1 MRKRLYIALSD
12 MKKIQV
18 SRLIGCGLLTIG
30 MPALAFDLEIE
41 GLKGELDTNVS
52 AYLSAIDPSEYSTSL
67 RFQSRLEDN
76 IIKALKA
83 LGHYQPD
90 ISFVAAEDGQS
101 LTVNVDPGPLVTI
114 RISDLVIS
122 GEAATDPDFIKLRE
136 GSKLGVGDPLNHANY
151 EAYKSSLRN
160 LALRKGYFDG
170 EFGQTKLEVA
180 PEHKQAFVTIEFDSG
195 QRYYFGDVQIFGSQ
209 IRESRVKSLVP
220 FEAGEPYLASKIG
233 ELNQSLSNTEWFSSV
248 HVEPE
253 LSYIGKQ
260 RELPMNI
267 NLAPQSENQIETG
280 LGYSTDIGFR
290 GKLSWKKPWL
300 NDRGHSLHSSLSL
313 SLPEQA
319 ITASYKIPLEDVLRE
334 YYEIQYGMKRTDK
347 DETKSLEHN
356 LAVKRHW
363 KLDSGW
369 QRTAS
374 IRFLYDDSEERGES
388 RISKFVLP
396 GFTFSRARVRG
407 GAMPMWGDKHLLTV
421 EAGNESLLSD
431 TGILR
436 LQGRTAI
443 VRSIGENHRGLARFD
458 AGGVFAGDFDKV
470 PRSLRFFAG
479 GDNSI
484 RGYGYEDIPAT
495 QPEDKFSGGKYLAVS
510 SLEYQFRVYGN
521 WWLATFVDYGDA
533 WTDKPDWKT
542 GVGVGVRWASP
553 VGPIRLDFAKGLN
566 QESGDQ
572 FKIHFTLGPEL

>member
-1 MRKRLYIALSD
+1 MYIALSD
-12 MKKIQV
+12 MNKKQI
-18 SRLIGCGLLTIG
+18 SRLLGCGLLTIG
-30 MPALAFDLEIE
+30 FPVFAFDFEVE
-41 GLKGELDTNVS
+41 GLEGELDTNVS

-67 RFQSRLEDN
+67 RFQSRVEDN
-76 IIKALKA
+76 IQKALKA
-83 LGHYQPD
+83 LGHYQPE
-90 ISFVAAEDGQS
+90 IAFQVGEDSQS
-101 LTVNVDPGPLVTI
+101 LTALVDPGPVVVI
-114 RISDLVIS
+114 RTSDLIIS
-122 GEAATDPDFIKLRE
+122 GEAATDPDFIQLR
-136 GSKLGVGDPLNHANY
+136 SDAKLGVGEPLNHSAY
-151 EAYKSSLRN
+151 ESYKSNLRN

-170 EFGQTKLEVA
+170 EFGQTRLEVS
-180 PEHKQAFVTIEFDSG
+180 PEHKQAFITIEFTSG
-195 QRYYFGDVQIFGSQ
+195 QRYYFGETRVFGSQ
-209 IRESRVKSLVP
+209 IRESRVRSLVP
-220 FEAGEPYLASKIG
+220 FEAGDPYLASNIG

-248 HVEPE
+248 HVEPD

-280 LGYSTDIGFR
+280 LGYSTDIGIR
-290 GKLSWKKPWL
+290 GKVSWKKPWL
-300 NDRGHSLHSSLSL
+300 NDRGHSLNSSMSLSV
-313 SLPEQA
+313 PEQA

-374 IRFLYDDSEERGES
+374 VRFLYDDSEERGQS

-396 GFTFSRARVRG
+396 GFSFSRARVRG

-436 LQGRTAI
+436 VQGRTAI
-443 VRSIGENHRGLARFD
+443 VRSVGENHRGLARFD
-458 AGGVFAGDFDKV
+458 AGGVFAGEFDKV

-484 RGYGYEDIPAT
+484 RGYGYEDIPTT

-510 SLEYQFRVYGN
+510 SLEYQYRVYGN
-521 WWLATFVDYGDA
+521 WWAATFVDYGDA
-533 WTDKPDWKT
+533 WTDTPEWKK
-542 GVGVGVRWASP
+542 GVGVGIRWASP
-553 VGPIRLDFAKGLN
+553 VGPIRLDFAWGLDKKPD
-566 QESGDQ
+566 ER
-572 FKIHFTLGPEL
+572 FAIHFTLGPEL